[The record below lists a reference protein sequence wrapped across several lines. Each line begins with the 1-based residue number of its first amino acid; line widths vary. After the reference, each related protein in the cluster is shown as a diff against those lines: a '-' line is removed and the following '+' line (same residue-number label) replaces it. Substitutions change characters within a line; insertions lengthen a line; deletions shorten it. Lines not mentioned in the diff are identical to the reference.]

1 MYIRRIVS
9 LPLSKYINKCHYWV
23 PSPSDNDGKIEVLR
37 NKNNISK
44 DLLDLLHEQNNAL
57 KECYTI
63 LESQKKYL
71 DDFEVKI
78 LGINNKLNIILLRL
92 ISK

>member
-1 MYIRRIVS
+1 MLIRRIIS
-9 LPLSKYINKCHYWV
+9 LSLSKYSNKRHYWV
-23 PSPSDNDGKIEVLR
+23 PSPNDNNAKIEVLR
-37 NKNNISK
+37 NKNNIPK
-44 DLLDLLHEQNNAL
+44 DLLELLHEQNNSL

-71 DDFEVKI
+71 DDFELKI